1 MDGGR
6 EELFLCWSQACV
18 SQTCSSAAINLKPPP
33 LKPASNKA
41 TALQTKDE
49 TGSAKGE
56 EAGQEIRGRNG
67 KQAVRT
73 DSKCTSEG
81 RQEEVRSEPRPWCE
95 GLQTGCLS
103 ARAGP
108 VWRGGWANP
117 QGRRQTNPSS
127 SLWSDLIYVATLKTL
142 GRNKIRED
150 HFASKS
156 EADYF
161 LLRAECQ
168 RSI

>member
-1 MDGGR
+1 MDGAR
-6 EELFLCWSQACV
+6 QELFLCWSQACV
-18 SQTCSSAAINLKPPP
+18 SQTCSSAAINPKPLP
-33 LKPASNKA
+33 LKPASNKV
-41 TALQTKDE
+41 TVLQTKE
-49 TGSAKGE
+49 AGSTKGE

-81 RQEEVRSEPRPWCE
+81 RQEEAGVEPRPWRE

-103 ARAGP
+103 ARAGR

-117 QGRRQTNPSS
+117 QGSRQTNPSS
-127 SLWSDLIYVATLKTL
+127 SLWFDLIYVATLKTL
-142 GRNKIRED
+142 GRNKITED
-150 HFASKS
+150 HCAGKSK
-156 EADYF
+156 AAGF
-161 LLRAECQ
+161 LLQSECQ

>member
-18 SQTCSSAAINLKPPP
+18 SQTPAPPRP
-33 LKPASNKA
+33 SIWSRRRRLSNPHPIKRRRVR
-41 TALQTKDE
+41 LKDE

-56 EAGQEIRGRNG
+56 EAGQETRGRNG
-67 KQAVRT
+67 KQAVRA
-73 DSKCTSEG
+73 DGKCTSEG
-81 RQEEVRSEPRPWCE
+81 RQEEARSEPGPRCE

-103 ARAGP
+103 ARAGR

-127 SLWSDLIYVATLKTL
+127 SFVVWLDLCGNFK
-142 GRNKIRED
+142 NIRQ
-150 HFASKS
+150 K
-156 EADYF
+156 
-161 LLRAECQ
+161 
-168 RSI
+168 